1 MSASSIGRHAVEP
14 KGMASKG
21 KPKGSTKSR
30 PAKAR
35 IHVINHPL
43 AAVNLSILRAKTT
56 TPDLFRRHLQE
67 ISVLLFVEAARAW
80 GTQTIQVETP
90 LAPCAGAVLSKPV
103 VLVPILRAG
112 LGMLDGI
119 QRAAP
124 DAAIGHIG
132 LYRDAETLRPVSY
145 YEKVPVNVAA
155 AEVLLLD
162 PMLATGNSACE
173 AAAILKAQG
182 ARNIQF
188 LCVLACA
195 AGVQQFQREHPD
207 VPIIA
212 AAIDPELNDHGYIV
226 PGLGDA
232 GDRYFG
238 TG

>member
-1 MSASSIGRHAVEP
+1 MSV
-14 KGMASKG
+14 KGQI
-21 KPKGSTKSR
+21 R
-30 PAKAR
+30 
-35 IHVINHPL
+35 VIDHPVV
-43 AAVNLSILRAKTT
+43 AAGLSILRAKTT

-67 ISVLLFVEAARAW
+67 LSVLLFVEASRAW
-80 GTQTIQVETP
+80 GTRAIQVETP
-90 LAPCAGAVLSKPV
+90 LAPCAGAVLAKPI

-119 QRAAP
+119 QRIAP

-162 PMLATGNSACE
+162 PMLATGNTACE
-173 AAAILKAQG
+173 AASILKAQG
-182 ARNIQF
+182 ARSIQF
-188 LCVLACA
+188 LCVVACP
-195 AGVQQFQREHPD
+195 AGIQQFQRDHPD
-207 VPIIA
+207 IPIIT
-212 AAIDPELNDHGYIV
+212 AAIDPGLSDHGYIV

-232 GDRYFG
+232 GDRYSG

>member
-1 MSASSIGRHAVEP
+1 
-14 KGMASKG
+14 MANKR
-21 KPKGSTKSR
+21 KGSTKSR
-30 PAKAR
+30 PAKAQIR
-35 IHVINHPL
+35 LIDHPL
-43 AAVNLSILRAKTT
+43 AAASLSILRAKTT
-56 TPDLFRRHLQE
+56 TPDLFRRHLRD
-67 ISVLLFVEAARAW
+67 ISVLLLVEAARGW
-80 GTQTIQVETP
+80 GTRTIRVETP
-90 LAPCAGAVLSKPV
+90 LAPCAGALLSKPI

-119 QRAAP
+119 QRVIP

-145 YEKVPVNVAA
+145 YERVPVNVAA

-173 AAAILKAQG
+173 AASILKAQG
-182 ARNIQF
+182 ACNIQF
-188 LCVLACA
+188 LCVVACP
-195 AGVQQFQREHPD
+195 AGVRQLQNEHPD

-212 AAIDPELNDHGYIV
+212 VAIDPKLNHHGYIV

>member
-1 MSASSIGRHAVEP
+1 VS
-14 KGMASKG
+14 
-21 KPKGSTKSR
+21 
-30 PAKAR
+30 AKAQV
-35 IHVINHPL
+35 HVIDHPL
-43 AAVNLSILRAKTT
+43 AAASLSILRAKTT
-56 TPDLFRRHLQE
+56 TPDLFRRHLQD
-67 ISVLLFVEAARAW
+67 ISALLFFEASRAW
-80 GTQTIQVETP
+80 GTRAIEVETP
-90 LAPCAGAVLSKPV
+90 LAPCAGAVLSKPI

-119 QRAAP
+119 QRVVP

-162 PMLATGNSACE
+162 PMLATGNTACE
-173 AAAILKAQG
+173 AASILKAQG

-188 LCVLACA
+188 LCVVACTV
-195 AGVQQFQREHPD
+195 GVEQFQREHPD
-207 VPIIA
+207 IAIIT

>member
-1 MSASSIGRHAVEP
+1 MSEDLV
-14 KGMASKG
+14 
-21 KPKGSTKSR
+21 
-30 PAKAR
+30 
-35 IHVINHPL
+35 HVLDHPL
-43 AAVNLSILRAKTT
+43 AATALSVLRAKQT
-56 TPDLFRRHLQE
+56 TPEIFRRHLQD
-67 ISVLLFVEAARAW
+67 ISVLLYAEASRRWATREIDV
-80 GTQTIQVETP
+80 QTP
-90 LAPCAGAVLSKPV
+90 LASCPGAVLAKPI

-119 QRAAP
+119 QRLAP

-145 YEKVPVNVAA
+145 YNRIPVNAAA

-173 AAAILKAQG
+173 AASVLKASG
-182 ARNIQF
+182 AASIQL
-188 LCVLACA
+188 LCIVACPPGIA
-195 AGVQQFQREHPD
+195 QFHREHPD
-207 VPIIA
+207 IPILTA
-212 AAIDPELNDHGYIV
+212 AVDPELNDHAYIV